1 MEKYLFTDGTNVVRE
16 VQSKEELQSLMQAS
30 GDTGKIRIWVFSTSE
45 WISFAEF
52 SKHNISNNLPLKK
65 AEKAERKTEPVA
77 IHKPPKAKQS
87 SWPLKLFI
95 MLITAGAIFLVYNFT
110 REKWHHASPLTIEA
124 GYPENVPQMNI
135 DSLLFEIEMTRGQK
149 LDKVT
154 TTNLRIRNSWPDR
167 VLLKLTTD
175 RDTSLSGSKFF
186 NLEVAIDNSTGYHID
201 KAVVEVKNWK
211 NSSLVNTDTVYFSN
225 INYTAPV
232 RSKLNDEY
240 RGDSLSVS
248 FLSLKAKSF
257 NFCYAYDKESNYGN
271 FNDRWFCRD

>member
-65 AEKAERKTEPVA
+65 AEKVERKTEPVA
-77 IHKPPKAKQS
+77 IHKPPKTKQS

>member
-30 GDTGKIRIWVFSTSE
+30 GDTGKIRIWFFSTSE
-45 WISFAEF
+45 WVSFAEF

-65 AEKAERKTEPVA
+65 AEKVERKTEPVA
-77 IHKPPKAKQS
+77 IHKPPKTKQS

>member
-16 VQSKEELQSLMQAS
+16 VQSKEELQSLIRAS
-30 GDTGKIRIWVFSTSE
+30 GDPGKIRIWVFSTSE

-52 SKHNISNNLPLKK
+52 SKHNITSNPPIKRTEK
-65 AEKAERKTEPVA
+65 AEKKSEPVA
-77 IHKPPKAKQS
+77 IHRLPKPKQS

-124 GYPENVPQMNI
+124 GYPDNVPVMNI
-135 DSLLFEIEMTRGQK
+135 DSLLMGLEIARGLK
-149 LDKVT
+149 LDRVT
-154 TTNLRIRNSWPDR
+154 ATNLRIRNSWPDR
-167 VLLKLTTD
+167 IQLKLNAD

-186 NLEVAIDNSTGYHID
+186 NMEVVIDNSTGYNID

-211 NSSLVNTDTVYFSN
+211 GGNPVNTDTIYFSN
-225 INYTAPV
+225 ITYTAPV
-232 RSKLNDEY
+232 RSKLNTEY
-240 RGDSLSVS
+240 RGDRLSVS
-248 FLSLKAKSF
+248 FLSLKSKSF
-257 NFCYAYDKESNYGN
+257 NFCYSQDKESNYGN